1 LHNEFKFWSLDGKD
15 NIKIAVTDITYPPY
29 TPWGIRRLWG
39 LGGLELFGIV
49 VYMLEVSDYVR

>member
-1 LHNEFKFWSLDGKD
+1 MLMFSL
-15 NIKIAVTDITYPPY
+15 ISCPILPHTPYVTDITSSSY
-29 TPWGIRRLWG
+29 TPWGIRKLWD

>member
-1 LHNEFKFWSLDGKD
+1 M
-15 NIKIAVTDITYPPY
+15 DITCSPY
-29 TPWGIRRLWG
+29 TPWGIRKLWD